1 MQTTSIQETVLV
13 WFFFFLSQHSQ
24 VFLFFPGKQKEKRKK
39 KNKPKNNSIQVEFY
53 FNFSQPAS
61 ENIRYVFTARDILAI
76 DLWELCYS
84 MGLWAKFH
92 YICSWLHFKSLSN
105 PFSLLLSLPLL
116 ILFSGPTGLTFY
128 SNSTKH
134 ATQETWICET
144 TALSPNLTAVRSEWR
159 TA

>member
-1 MQTTSIQETVLV
+1 MQTTSIQETVLCFV
-13 WFFFFLSQHSQ
+13 FFKSTQAIFPFFF
-24 VFLFFPGKQKEKRKK
+24 PRKTKRKK
-39 KNKPKNNSIQVEFY
+39 KGEQTKNQHSIQVESY
-53 FNFSQPAS
+53 FNFSQSAS
-61 ENIRYVFTARDILAI
+61 ENIRYVFTARDIPAI

-84 MGLWAKFH
+84 TGLWAKFH

-105 PFSLLLSLPLL
+105 PFSLLLFLPLL

-134 ATQETWICET
+134 AMQETWICET